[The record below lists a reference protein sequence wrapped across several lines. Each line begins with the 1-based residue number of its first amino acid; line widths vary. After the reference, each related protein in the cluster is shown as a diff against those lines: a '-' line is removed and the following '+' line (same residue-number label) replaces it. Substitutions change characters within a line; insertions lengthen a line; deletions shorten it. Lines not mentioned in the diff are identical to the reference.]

1 MEERYQALLDEIRRE
16 FPQFRIV
23 RKRDSALQLAINA
36 CLIAVTLG
44 ALRSYLDGYQTT
56 IGRTVY
62 VTADWDSR
70 PAAQRY
76 LTMRHERVHL
86 RQFERFGLV
95 LMALLYVLLPLPLGL
110 AWFRARFEWE
120 AYVETIRAEVELHG
134 RAAVDDARF
143 RARIIDQFTGAA
155 YGWMWPFR
163 RAVESWY
170 DDALR
175 TLP

>member
-1 MEERYQALLDEIRRE
+1 VEERYQALLDDIRRE
-16 FPQFRIV
+16 FPGFRIV
-23 RKRDSALQLAINA
+23 RKEDSALQRAIHL
-36 CLIAVTLG
+36 CLVIVTLG
-44 ALRSYLDGYQTT
+44 AQRSYMHRYQTT

-70 PAAQRY
+70 PAAARW

-86 RQFERFGLV
+86 RQFARFGLV

-120 AYVETIRAEVELHG
+120 AYAETVRAEAELHG

-143 RARIIDQFTGAA
+143 RAGIVGQFTTGA

-163 RAVESWY
+163 RTVESWY